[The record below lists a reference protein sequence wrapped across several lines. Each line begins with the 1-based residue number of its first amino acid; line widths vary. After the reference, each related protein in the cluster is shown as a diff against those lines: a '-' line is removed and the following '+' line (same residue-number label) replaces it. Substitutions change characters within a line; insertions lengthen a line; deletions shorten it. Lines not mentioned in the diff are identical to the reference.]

1 MRFLVS
7 FVGGVVAAL
16 LLFMLM
22 QAMIATDESGPAT
35 RDDPQRIDFLRVER
49 DERIRERERQRP
61 DPPEEPPE
69 PPPPPDMQVQQEQMP
84 QPDIRMDMPRLDLPA
99 GLTGGMYLGRAGD
112 HAGAG
117 DGDVI
122 PIVRIEP
129 QWPREALIQGIE
141 GWVRVE
147 FTIRE
152 DGTVADPRVIEA
164 EPRRIFDRA
173 ALRAIQRWRF
183 RPRIVDGRPVER
195 RATQTIE
202 FNLEDAQ

>member
-1 MRFLVS
+1 M
-7 FVGGVVAAL
+7 
-16 LLFMLM
+16 
-22 QAMIATDESGPAT
+22 
-35 RDDPQRIDFLRVER
+35 
-49 DERIRERERQRP
+49 
-61 DPPEEPPE
+61 
-69 PPPPPDMQVQQEQMP
+69 
-84 QPDIRMDMPRLDLPA
+84 RMDIPRLDLPR
-99 GLTGGMYLGRAGD
+99 GLEGGMYLGRTGGV
-112 HAGAG
+112 GAG

-152 DGTVADPRVIEA
+152 DGSVADARVIEA

-202 FNLEDAQ
+202 FNLEDAP